1 MPYLSTGPCFSTGP
15 KSSSGLLSN
24 GNRSPNVRSPRR
36 SARRGFSLLGLAAI
50 VAVLALVVPLTAWWL
65 KPSLFH
71 SQEDSSVLTD
81 RVKLDAFTYDVVERG
96 EIESSSNI
104 EVRCEVQSRGGG
116 GGSMGGGGGTSI
128 IEIVP
133 EGTIVQ
139 PGDFLVKLD
148 DSSLQS
154 ERTQQLIVVS
164 SSQATVIQSTAT
176 VKTAQIAKREYEE
189 GTFKQDEE
197 LLNSEVFVAEENLR
211 RAEEYARYSEKLSA
225 RGYITPPQLEADRF
239 AVKKAGADLSVA
251 KTKLTVLRDFTKAK
265 MVNQFDADI
274 KVAEAKLKSDEK
286 THELD
291 KSKLELIETQIAK
304 CMIKAPSGGQV
315 VYANESGGRNG
326 NDIIIQEGTAVRERQ
341 VIIRLPDPQKMQVK
355 AKINESR
362 VDFVHEGLP
371 VKIRLD
377 ALPGVDLLGTIKR
390 VNDYPI
396 ANGNW
401 FGSSAKE
408 YGTFVE
414 IHNPP
419 KSMRPGMTA
428 EVSIR
433 VEQLENALLLP
444 VQAVFERAG
453 KQFCLLPTESGD
465 LEPREVKIGSAND
478 RFVVI
483 REGLA
488 KDDEVV
494 SNPRKYLNQV
504 DLPADTNPQ
513 RTEMLA
519 GVPAPGDRGKMAAK
533 AEKTD
538 TKLASADGKL
548 ASADGK
554 MAAADG
560 KQRRGGGASGGGG
573 KSGKGGGPGGGP
585 GAGKMDPGAIA
596 NMMMQRMDKN
606 SDGKLDANELADL
619 SEQQRTGLQAGDT
632 NSDGVVDGK
641 ELAAVM
647 IKFRGAGGGG
657 GRPPQ
662 NAGGGGARP

>member
-1 MPYLSTGPCFSTGP
+1 
-15 KSSSGLLSN
+15 
-24 GNRSPNVRSPRR
+24 
-36 SARRGFSLLGLAAI
+36 
-50 VAVLALVVPLTAWWL
+50 
-65 KPSLFH
+65 
-71 SQEDSSVLTD
+71 
-81 RVKLDAFTYDVVERG
+81 
-96 EIESSSNI
+96 
-104 EVRCEVQSRGGG
+104 
-116 GGSMGGGGGTSI
+116 
-128 IEIVP
+128 
-133 EGTIVQ
+133 
-139 PGDFLVKLD
+139 VKLD

-176 VKTAQIAKREYEE
+176 VKTADIAKREYEE

-251 KTKLTVLRDFTKAK
+251 KTKLTVLRDFTRAK

-377 ALPGVDLLGTIKR
+377 ALHGVDLMGTIKR

-408 YGTFVE
+408 YGTYVE
-414 IHNPP
+414 IHSPP

-428 EVSIR
+428 EISIR

-453 KQFCLLPTESGD
+453 KQFCLLPTDGGD

-483 REGLA
+483 RAGLA

-519 GVPAPGDRGKMAAK
+519 GVPAPGDRDKMAAK
-533 AEKTD
+533 AEKGD
-538 TKLASADGKL
+538 SKLASADGKLAAADGKLATADSKL

-560 KQRRGGGASGGGG
+560 KQRRGGGAGGGGAGEGGG
-573 KSGKGGGPGGGP
+573 KSGKGGGPG
-585 GAGKMDPGAIA
+585 KMDPSAFA
-596 NMMMQRMDKN
+596 TAMMQRMDKN

-619 SEQQRTGLQAGDT
+619 PEQFRTGLQAGDT
-632 NSDGVVDGK
+632 NSDGNVDGK
-641 ELAAVM
+641 ELAAAM

-657 GRPPQ
+657 GRPPI
-662 NAGGGGARP
+662 NAGGGGAGP